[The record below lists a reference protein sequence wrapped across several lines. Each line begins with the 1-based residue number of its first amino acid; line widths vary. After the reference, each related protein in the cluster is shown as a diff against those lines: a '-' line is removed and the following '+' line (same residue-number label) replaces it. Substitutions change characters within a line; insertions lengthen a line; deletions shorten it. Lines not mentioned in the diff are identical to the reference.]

1 MSLSITHILLAYNWF
16 INLLSLFIIF
26 KYSTTTYSIRAKDIF
41 DVIAF
46 SSVLAT
52 VMLTLVSVPFYILDE
67 GYLRASSGF
76 QYSLWFLTTLETAL
90 LTCLVCLLRLIDP
103 KEYFRIIS
111 RSIG

>member
-1 MSLSITHILLAYNWF
+1 MSLSITHSLLAYNWF
-16 INLLSLFIIF
+16 INLLSLFIIL
-26 KYSTTTYSIRAKDIF
+26 KSSTMASEYCRDIF

-67 GYLRASSGF
+67 GYLRASSSF

-90 LTCLVCLLRLIDP
+90 LTCLVCLLRTIDP
-103 KEYFRIIS
+103 KECLRFIS